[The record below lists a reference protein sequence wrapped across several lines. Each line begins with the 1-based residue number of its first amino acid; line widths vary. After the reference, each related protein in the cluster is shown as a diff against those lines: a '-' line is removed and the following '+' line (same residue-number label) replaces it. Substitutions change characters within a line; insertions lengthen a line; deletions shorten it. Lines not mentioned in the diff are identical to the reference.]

1 MAIGDANSTMI
12 AAGVQNRQPSSG
24 VEERVFGFYTAL
36 GASNAEQP
44 GYYDGS
50 TMISFYS
57 ENSRK
62 APIISTAAYITN
74 SVYFRKDE
82 DVQSFDVVCPL
93 SVYQTNS

>member
-12 AAGVQNRQPSSG
+12 AAGVQNRQPSAG
-24 VEERVFGFYTAL
+24 VEERVFSFYTRL

-44 GYYDGS
+44 GFYDGS

-57 ENSRK
+57 ESDNQTVIV
-62 APIISTAAYITN
+62 ASTAWITN
-74 SVYFRKDE
+74 SAYFRKDE
-82 DVQSFDVVCPL
+82 DQQSFDVVCPL